1 MVDISKIVGYQDIEE
16 IRRITNEV
24 REQLDLQYQLN
35 PYKQIYAY
43 IHKSK
48 NEGKS
53 SCDCYIDEDWLK
65 DGEVEKFFTNQGY
78 TFIANTIILQGST
91 RRSTTLYLSWAVN
104 KIAMTAADNDND
116 NDSIEDFSR
125 KDIERAFE

>member
-43 IHKSK
+43 IHKAT
-48 NEGKS
+48 EDGES
-53 SCDCYIDEDWLK
+53 SCDCNIDESWLK
-65 DGEVEKFFTNQGY
+65 DGELEEFFINQGY
-78 TFIANTIILQGST
+78 TFIANTIVFQGST
-91 RRSTTLYLSWAVN
+91 RRSTTLHLSWAVN
-104 KIAMTAADNDND
+104 KTEMNAADND